1 MSRAVDA
8 AEVFRRGRH
17 AFVASRVPLKLGQR
31 KGALSYDDIN
41 KLLPANEFSPEV
53 IDELIT
59 KLGTKGVKV
68 VEVAEG
74 LELVSLTQI
83 LAWDLPL
90 DAKLRAK
97 VADHAHTTLLGTVS
111 LAAKSGHKEI
121 AAGAKRNSKKVADV
135 LLRYNFPAAG
145 LSDDALRTLVLMV
158 LATGS
163 DVRRALI

>member
-1 MSRAVDA
+1 MTLQDRLADVLGEILAVTREEDGA
-8 AEVFRRGRH
+8 ITVHHNGTF
-17 AFVASRVPLKLGQR
+17 ASLR
-31 KGALSYDDIN
+31 
-41 KLLPANEFSPEV
+41 
-53 IDELIT
+53 
-59 KLGTKGVKV
+59 V